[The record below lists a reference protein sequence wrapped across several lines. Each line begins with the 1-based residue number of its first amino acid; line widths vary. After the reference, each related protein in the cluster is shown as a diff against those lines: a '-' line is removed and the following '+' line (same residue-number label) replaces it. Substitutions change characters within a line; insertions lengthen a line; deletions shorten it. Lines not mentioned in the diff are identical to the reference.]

1 MQRDFLLFAVAISRS
16 DYEAPWAPPEP
27 DLGPA
32 GCWLHLVADAEEEL
46 AQEYLAGLLRQVPVV
61 PEPDAAWPA
70 AAVALAFAR
79 LWLRQRRTTAN
90 EAVWDAVR
98 SRLAAAG
105 DDDIDAAAT
114 WAAADLPGATA
125 DEAAFRA
132 LAVDGVVARMRAAT
146 VIRWTGPLGEL
157 RRLLERRAPELL
169 QRLHRS

>member
-1 MQRDFLLFAVAISRS
+1 
-16 DYEAPWAPPEP
+16 
-27 DLGPA
+27 
-32 GCWLHLVADAEEEL
+32 
-46 AQEYLAGLLRQVPVV
+46 VV

-79 LWLRQRRTTAN
+79 LWLRPRRTTAN